1 MKWTPLSVRRAM
13 RSEKLSKWHKW
24 FAWYPVQVTDNTTVG
39 GLSVIWLT
47 SVMRALYF
55 ESPSVGD
62 GRIAP
67 VFIMP
72 NNFLFRY
79 MTVDAYI
86 AQLLTEGD
94 SK

>member
-13 RSEKLSKWHKW
+13 RSEKLYKWYKW

-47 SVMRALYF
+47 SVMRA
-55 ESPSVGD
+55 
-62 GRIAP
+62 P

-72 NNFLFRY
+72 NNFMFRY

>member
-13 RSEKLSKWHKW
+13 RSEKLYKWHKW
-24 FAWYPVQVTDNTTVG
+24 FAWYPVQVTDNTAVG

-47 SVMRALYF
+47 SVMRAL
-55 ESPSVGD
+55 GD

-72 NNFLFRY
+72 NNY

>member
-47 SVMRALYF
+47 SVMRAL
-55 ESPSVGD
+55 GD

>member
-1 MKWTPLSVRRAM
+1 MKWTPLSVRPAM

-24 FAWYPVQVTDNTTVG
+24 FAWYPVQVTDNNTVG
-39 GLSVIWLT
+39 GISVIWLT
-47 SVMRALYF
+47 SVMCTL
-55 ESPSVGD
+55 VN
-62 GRIAP
+62 
-67 VFIMP
+67 P
-72 NNFLFRY
+72 NNFLFRDGPIAPVFIY